1 MKEEIFKISGIQDVS
16 FISSTLNVNTYIE
29 LEMILSRKFLIICSE
44 VRN

>member
-16 FISSTLNVNTYIE
+16 FISSTLNVNMYIE